1 MTQRWTVLKEEL
13 FDPLLQRK
21 GWWGYVLERVD
32 ILVFI
37 FSCWWWN
44 SSFNQKKLIFRITID
59 LEEEEEGIQR
69 LIYLTYKQIRSF
81 IPYMC
86 PRRLQLSVTCSI
98 GRKLLTRVHTTDKN
112 TIIIQV
118 DTKQYK
124 VQIFFNF
131 NDNDNL
137 SYFIFMIFVII

>member
-1 MTQRWTVLKEEL
+1 
-13 FDPLLQRK
+13 
-21 GWWGYVLERVD
+21 
-32 ILVFI
+32 
-37 FSCWWWN
+37 
-44 SSFNQKKLIFRITID
+44 
-59 LEEEEEGIQR
+59 
-69 LIYLTYKQIRSF
+69 
-81 IPYMC
+81 MC

-131 NDNDNL
+131 NNDNDNL

>member
-21 GWWGYVLERVD
+21 RLVRVC
-32 ILVFI
+32 FGKGRY
-37 FSCWWWN
+37 SCFWWWN
-44 SSFNQKKLIFRITID
+44 SSFNQKKLILD
-59 LEEEEEGIQR
+59 LEEEEEEGIQR

-118 DTKQYK
+118 DTKQQYK
-124 VQIFFNF
+124 MSFTIFQVMVVPPMPA
-131 NDNDNL
+131 L
-137 SYFIFMIFVII
+137 PWIV